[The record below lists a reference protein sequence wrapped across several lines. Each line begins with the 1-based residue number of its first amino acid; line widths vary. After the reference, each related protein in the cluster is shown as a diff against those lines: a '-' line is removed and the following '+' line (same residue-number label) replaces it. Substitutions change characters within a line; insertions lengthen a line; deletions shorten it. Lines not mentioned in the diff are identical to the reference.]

1 MKALQSKVMITAASL
16 TLGGSFLLGGVPA
29 SADIASPSTAAVS
42 TMNSMEETPYLTG
55 YIVSINDN
63 YLTVIDAPTR
73 EEALLLQKDLYA
85 EALQHKILLV
95 PINKDM
101 NFAVGNK
108 VSVFTKAVTSSIP
121 AQAIAPT
128 IQKIMD

>member
-16 TLGGSFLLGGVPA
+16 TLGGSFLLGGIPA
-29 SADIASPSTAAVS
+29 SADIASLSTASVS

-63 YLTVIDAPTR
+63 YLTVIDAPTL
-73 EEALLLQKDLYA
+73 EEALLLQQDLYA

-101 NFAVGNK
+101 NFAAGNK

-121 AQAIAPT
+121 AQAIAPV